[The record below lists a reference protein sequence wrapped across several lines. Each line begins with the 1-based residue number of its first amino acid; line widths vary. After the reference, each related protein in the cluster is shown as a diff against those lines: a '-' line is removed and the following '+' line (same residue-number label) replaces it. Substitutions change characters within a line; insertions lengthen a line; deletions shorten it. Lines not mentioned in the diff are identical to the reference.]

1 MLYLW
6 YMGEFDG
13 GGGEGKEGSV
23 EQYKH
28 TWMDDLENEN
38 YWKNTRRTQ
47 VFPSH
52 FSLRELCE
60 FSQSK

>member
-6 YMGEFDG
+6 YMGEFDGG

-28 TWMDDLENEN
+28 T
-38 YWKNTRRTQ
+38 
-47 VFPSH
+47 
-52 FSLRELCE
+52 
-60 FSQSK
+60 